1 MKAAIKREES
11 DARIS
16 YPERE
21 QARCETSRMI
31 IMIMKNEDEVVR
43 DLIDRRN
50 ERDFRRIIS
59 KIKDRKDR
67 GRVCR
72 LLREVTCS
80 LEKVYSLPILHRE
93 IFFEGYF
100 QLYSYLRSHKC
111 FERMSN
117 GFQEEEK
124 KFLREVLEVED

>member
-1 MKAAIKREES
+1 MNRKK
-11 DARIS
+11 
-16 YPERE
+16 
-21 QARCETSRMI
+21 
-31 IMIMKNEDEVVR
+31 EDEVVR